1 MSCKKR
7 NEQRQGSKNLSFRTI
22 MCNLG
27 VKKMTALNVVEV
39 NGSEMV
45 SQNSILNSAGDD
57 SMSKKIYECR
67 LRLDDEMHAQMITI
81 LDKFEKSGMSQ
92 IETIGFML
100 DVGMWQS
107 LNVYKTNRQIWY
119 CERSKAMGVCGEKE
133 YRKDIIYVNFVRKFN
148 DSPVVE
154 ELFGVNLNGI
164 ILEKMKNFTKLIG
177 EVLDFENE
185 TILERVLDYG
195 IDALYRSQNP
205 QETFMN
211 YEKILKFR
219 KDY

>member
-1 MSCKKR
+1 
-7 NEQRQGSKNLSFRTI
+7 
-22 MCNLG
+22 
-27 VKKMTALNVVEV
+27 MTNVNSVEV
-39 NGSEMV
+39 NLSEMNK
-45 SQNSILNSAGDD
+45 QNSVLNSAGDD

-148 DSPVVE
+148 DSPAVE

-185 TILERVLDYG
+185 KIMERALEKG
-195 IDALYRSQNP
+195 IRELYRTQDP
-205 QETFMN
+205 LETVEC
-211 YEKILKFR
+211 YEYRLKVR
-219 KDY
+219 KYY

>member
-1 MSCKKR
+1 
-7 NEQRQGSKNLSFRTI
+7 

-45 SQNSILNSAGDD
+45 NKYNILNSDGDD

-67 LRLDDEMHAQMITI
+67 LRLDDEMHNQIVSI

-119 CERSKAMGVCGEKE
+119 CERSKSMGVCEEEE
-133 YRKDIIYVNFVRKFN
+133 YRKDIIFVNFVRKFN
-148 DSPVVE
+148 DSPVVQ
-154 ELFGVNLNGI
+154 ELFGVNLDGV

-177 EVLDFENE
+177 EVLNLENE
-185 TILERVLDYG
+185 KIMERALDYG

-205 QETFMN
+205 EETVLS
-211 YEKILKFR
+211 YEKFLKVR

>member
-1 MSCKKR
+1 
-7 NEQRQGSKNLSFRTI
+7 

-39 NGSEMV
+39 PGSEMV
-45 SQNSILNSAGDD
+45 NKYNILNSDGDD

-67 LRLDDEMHAQMITI
+67 LRLDDEMHNQIVSI

-119 CERSKAMGVCGEKE
+119 CERSKSMGVCEEEE
-133 YRKDIIYVNFVRKFN
+133 YRKDIIFVNFVRKFN
-148 DSPVVE
+148 DSPVVQ
-154 ELFGVNLNGI
+154 ELFGVNLDGV

-185 TILERVLDYG
+185 KIMERALDYG

-211 YEKILKFR
+211 YEKILKIR

>member
-1 MSCKKR
+1 
-7 NEQRQGSKNLSFRTI
+7 

-67 LRLDDEMHAQMITI
+67 LRLDDEMHVQMKSI
-81 LDKFEKSGMSQ
+81 LNNFENSGMSQ
-92 IETIGFML
+92 RETIAFL
-100 DVGMWQS
+100 LEVGMWISMNLYDSQP
-107 LNVYKTNRQIWY
+107 IWCY
-119 CERSKAMGVCGEKE
+119 GRIEVAMGLCEDEV
-133 YRKDIIYVNFVRKFN
+133 YRKDKINVNFVRKFN
-148 DSPVVE
+148 DSPIEE
-154 ELFGVNLNGI
+154 ELLALELDGRV
-164 ILEKMKNFTKLIG
+164 LEKMKNFTKLIG
-177 EVLDFENE
+177 EHLDLENE
-185 TILERVLDYG
+185 KIMERALDYG

-211 YEKILKFR
+211 YEKILKIR

>member
-1 MSCKKR
+1 
-7 NEQRQGSKNLSFRTI
+7 
-22 MCNLG
+22 
-27 VKKMTALNVVEV
+27 MTALNVVEV
-39 NGSEMV
+39 PGSEMV
-45 SQNSILNSAGDD
+45 NKYNILNSDGDD

-67 LRLDDEMHAQMITI
+67 LRLDDEMHNQIVSI

-119 CERSKAMGVCGEKE
+119 CERSKSMGVCEEEE
-133 YRKDIIYVNFVRKFN
+133 YRKDIIFVNFVRKFN
-148 DSPVVE
+148 DSPVVQ
-154 ELFGVNLNGI
+154 ELFGVNLDGV

-185 TILERVLDYG
+185 KIMERALDYG

-211 YEKILKFR
+211 YEKILKIR

>member
-1 MSCKKR
+1 
-7 NEQRQGSKNLSFRTI
+7 

-39 NGSEMV
+39 PGSEMV
-45 SQNSILNSAGDD
+45 NKYNILNSDGDD

-67 LRLDDEMHAQMITI
+67 LRLDDEMHNQIVSI

-119 CERSKAMGVCGEKE
+119 CERSKAMGVCEEEE
-133 YRKDIIYVNFVRKFN
+133 YRKDIIFVNFVRKFN
-148 DSPVVE
+148 DSPVVQ
-154 ELFGVNLNGI
+154 ELFGVNLDGV

-177 EVLDFENE
+177 EVLNLENE
-185 TILERVLDYG
+185 KIMERALDYG

-205 QETFMN
+205 EETVLS
-211 YEKILKFR
+211 YEKFLKVR

>member
-1 MSCKKR
+1 
-7 NEQRQGSKNLSFRTI
+7 

-39 NGSEMV
+39 PGSEMV
-45 SQNSILNSAGDD
+45 NKYNILNSDGDD

-67 LRLDDEMHAQMITI
+67 LRLDDEMHNQIVSI

-119 CERSKAMGVCGEKE
+119 CERSKAMGVCEEEE
-133 YRKDIIYVNFVRKFN
+133 YRKDIIFVNFVRKFN
-148 DSPVVE
+148 DSPVVQ
-154 ELFGVNLNGI
+154 ELFGVNLDGV

-177 EVLDFENE
+177 EVLNLENE

>member
-1 MSCKKR
+1 
-7 NEQRQGSKNLSFRTI
+7 
-22 MCNLG
+22 
-27 VKKMTALNVVEV
+27 MTNVNSVEV
-39 NGSEMV
+39 NLSEMNK
-45 SQNSILNSAGDD
+45 QNSVLNSAGDD

-67 LRLDDEMHAQMITI
+67 LRLDDEKHNQIVSI

-119 CERSKAMGVCGEKE
+119 CERSKSMGVCEEEE
-133 YRKDIIYVNFVRKFN
+133 YRKDIIFVNFVRKFN
-148 DSPVVE
+148 DSPVVQ
-154 ELFGVNLNGI
+154 ELFGVNLDGV

-177 EVLDFENE
+177 EVLNLENE

>member
-1 MSCKKR
+1 
-7 NEQRQGSKNLSFRTI
+7 
-22 MCNLG
+22 
-27 VKKMTALNVVEV
+27 MTALNVVEV
-39 NGSEMV
+39 HGSEMATK
-45 SQNSILNSAGDD
+45 NSILNSAGDD
-57 SMSKKIYECR
+57 SMLKKVYECR
-67 LRLDDEMHAQMITI
+67 LRLDDEMHVQMISI
-81 LDKFEKSGMSQ
+81 LNNFEKSGMSQ
-92 IETIGFML
+92 SETISFML

-107 LNVYKTNRQIWY
+107 LNIYKTNRQIWY

-148 DSPVVE
+148 DSPTVE

-185 TILERVLDYG
+185 KIMERALDYG

-211 YEKILKFR
+211 YEKILKIR

>member
-1 MSCKKR
+1 
-7 NEQRQGSKNLSFRTI
+7 
-22 MCNLG
+22 
-27 VKKMTALNVVEV
+27 MTNVNSVEV
-39 NGSEMV
+39 NLSEMNK
-45 SQNSILNSAGDD
+45 QNSVLNSAGDD

-67 LRLDDEMHAQMITI
+67 LRLDDEKHNQIVSI

-119 CERSKAMGVCGEKE
+119 CERSKSMGVCEEEE
-133 YRKDIIYVNFVRKFN
+133 YRKDIIFVNFVRKFN
-148 DSPVVE
+148 DSPVVQ
-154 ELFGVNLNGI
+154 ELFGVNLDGI

-177 EVLDFENE
+177 EVLNLENE